1 MTLINETFTMIA
13 LFVLRLGV
21 PVAVTILVTWGL
33 RRLDARWQAEA
44 EAQLASQGVAIGRF
58 LPAELKAPL
67 AKEKPCWTV
76 RNCTESQ
83 RSCCAAAGDSSLPC
97 WMARLR
103 ADGRL
108 PGGCYGCI
116 LFRTRPRLEAIPV

>member
-1 MTLINETFTMIA
+1 MTPVTETFTMIA

-21 PVAVTILVTWGL
+21 PIAITILVTWGL

-44 EAQLASQGVAIGRF
+44 EAQLASQAVTAGRF
-58 LPAELKAPL
+58 VPAAMKAPL
-67 AKEKPCWTV
+67 AKQTPCWEY
-76 RNCTESQ
+76 RNCAEAKK
-83 RSCCAAAGDSSLPC
+83 SCCAAARDSDLPC

-116 LFRTRPRLEAIPV
+116 LFRTRPRMEAIPV